1 MVKDAVIVNKRIA
14 NKYIWSI
21 EDIQATVL
29 HALVMMD
36 IAVER
41 AQQKCSDPALMLA
54 LAELKGDLCEIRVL
68 AIGARRGEYTG
79 KGRIQDDD
87 VDEEE

>member
-1 MVKDAVIVNKRIA
+1 MVKDVVIVNKRIA
-14 NKYIWSI
+14 NKYIWAI

-29 HALVMMD
+29 HGLVMLD
-36 IAVER
+36 TAVAR
-41 AQQKCSDPALMLA
+41 ARLKCSDPALMLA

-79 KGRIQDDD
+79 KSRVSEDYT
-87 VDEEE
+87 DEEE